1 MSEHDPNVAAAFVEG
16 RLSPDERE
24 AFLGHLA
31 ECRDC
36 REVLARLTAAAPA
49 PRRRVSAWLPLAAS
63 VAVLAGAFGAYQLTT
78 GPRAVTTSPATAA
91 PNQPVEPAREP
102 PRGPSPSAPPQTP
115 ASPPPS
121 TNPAPAAADP
131 LRAARTRQVGGRS
144 FRLEAG
150 EWVDTGYSVADLLP
164 VVDVLTVDAWRA
176 HPDLATFEA
185 LLPRFTVVVGGT
197 VYRVNV
203 PRAPR

>member
-78 GPRAVTTSPATAA
+78 GRGAVTPRPGAPAS
-91 PNQPVEPAREP
+91 NQRVEPPLEP
-102 PRGPSPSAPPQTP
+102 PRE
-115 ASPPPS
+115 
-121 TNPAPAAADP
+121 PAP
-131 LRAARTRQVGGRS
+131 
-144 FRLEAG
+144 
-150 EWVDTGYSVADLLP
+150 
-164 VVDVLTVDAWRA
+164 
-176 HPDLATFEA
+176 
-185 LLPRFTVVVGGT
+185 
-197 VYRVNV
+197 
-203 PRAPR
+203 